1 MRVDV
6 DGDQLV
12 GLHGNLRS
20 AFEPLRAHHDR
31 IVLLCSN
38 EHGTGFALVI

>member
-20 AFEPLRAHHDR
+20 EPEPLWARHDP
-31 IVLLCSN
+31 IVLLCSM
-38 EHGTGFALVI
+38 GDFTGFALVI